1 MCGHMAGSAKLIF
14 LCGKMAAGK
23 STLARELAD
32 RENAVLLVQDDFV
45 TALFPGEITDIPS
58 FVNRYTR
65 LKNALTPHICVLL
78 SKRISV
84 VLDFAAATKAQR
96 LSTNCILWTRQTPCA
111 KRSFGIEAAG
121 YLPEPAGPRRKTLK
135 QSMRIS
141 SLHRRMK
148 SSMSSVMIAF
158 NALRKPLSG
167 DSWRNI
173 AIALIDNGVRF
184 VSWVLSSCQFQWWN
198 RTSTGDRV
206 INVSPRSSS
215 NASTPPFSQHSSG
228 ASVRALFSRQVMS
241 YDLKR
246 NLD

>member
-1 MCGHMAGSAKLIF
+1 MTTYSKGAPFYNAISSTARVTSGIMCGHMAGSAKLIF

-96 LSTNCILWTRQTPCA
+96 AWFRELIERTQVEHELHFVDESYAVNKTQLPDIYTRPLHEA
-111 KRSFGIEAAG
+111 RPIEEQ
-121 YLPEPAGPRRKTLK
+121 Y
-135 QSMRIS
+135 S
-141 SLHRRMK
+141 
-148 SSMSSVMIAF
+148 
-158 NALRKPLSG
+158 
-167 DSWRNI
+167 D
-173 AIALIDNGVRF
+173 
-184 VSWVLSSCQFQWWN
+184 
-198 RTSTGDRV
+198 
-206 INVSPRSSS
+206 
-215 NASTPPFSQHSSG
+215 
-228 ASVRALFSRQVMS
+228 
-241 YDLKR
+241 
-246 NLD
+246 

>member
-1 MCGHMAGSAKLIF
+1 MTTYSQRAPFYNAISSTARVTSAIMCGHMAGSAKLIF

-84 VLDFAAATKAQR
+84 VLDFAAATKVQR
-96 LSTNCILWTRQTPCA
+96 AWFRELIERTQVEHELHFLTSQTPCA
-111 KRSFGIEAAG
+111 KHSFGIEAAG

-148 SSMSSVMIAF
+148 SSTSSVMSAF

-173 AIALIDNGVRF
+173 AVTL
-184 VSWVLSSCQFQWWN
+184 
-198 RTSTGDRV
+198 TTG
-206 INVSPRSSS
+206 
-215 NASTPPFSQHSSG
+215 F
-228 ASVRALFSRQVMS
+228 
-241 YDLKR
+241 
-246 NLD
+246 